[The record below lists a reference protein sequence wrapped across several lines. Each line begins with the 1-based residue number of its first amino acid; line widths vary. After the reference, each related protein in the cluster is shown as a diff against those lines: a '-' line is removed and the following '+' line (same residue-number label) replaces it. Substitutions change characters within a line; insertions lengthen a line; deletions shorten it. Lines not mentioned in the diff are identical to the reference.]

1 MAMETVVHTDA
12 QAVANG
18 RVRELPP
25 DGDPYM
31 TREARAARAEWRRAH
46 LAEWHREL
54 KGLIYYDP
62 DYAYSPAHEYSHEL
76 WTTDPDRHG
85 DGVQFFEF
93 DEDGVLEATDDRR
106 TLLEAAMLALLRL
119 IFGHR
124 VESQARLLF
133 GEPVATE
140 LELFT
145 PSGRPSSLVKPD
157 LLLFPEHR
165 TLPPGQRYRETEDRF
180 VDMRDGEP
188 PPQLAVEILS
198 KSSGHRDLV
207 EKYELYAKLGV
218 EEYWI
223 CDVGGMRQRGSPAGL
238 LVYRLSDL
246 GFYGPVTV
254 TPDSE
259 PPVPAFV
266 DTPVWSEV
274 CGTRVCLQA
283 DAYEPRFRWW
293 DSVQD
298 RWRDADTEVRDER
311 DRRDKEVR
319 DEALTEG
326 EAIGEARGREQ
337 GLAEG
342 EAIGEARM
350 AMGVMKDLLGATL
363 APVNLDRIEEH
374 WRTKGPPADLMGF
387 VRAVQQA
394 PGEWRD
400 LLGIPDDDRTRP
412 PDDSW

>member
-1 MAMETVVHTDA
+1 M
-12 QAVANG
+12 
-18 RVRELPP
+18 RELPH
-25 DGDPYM
+25 DGDPDM

-54 KGLIYYDP
+54 KDLIYYDP
-62 DYAYSPAHEYSHEL
+62 DYAYNPAHEYSREL

-93 DEDGVLEATDDRR
+93 DEDGVVEDTDHRR

-124 VESQARLLF
+124 VESQTRLLF

-145 PSGRPSSLVKPD
+145 PSGQPSSLVKPD

-223 CDVGGMRQRGSPAGL
+223 CDVGGMRQRSSPAGL

-246 GFYGPVTV
+246 GFYVPITS
-254 TPDSE
+254 DSE

-274 CGTRVCLQA
+274 CGTRVRLQA

-293 DSVQD
+293 DAIQN

-311 DRRDKEVR
+311 NRRDKEVR
-319 DEALTEG
+319 DEALTES
-326 EAIGEARGREQ
+326 EARGREQ

-342 EAIGEARM
+342 EVRV

-363 APVNLDRIEEH
+363 APANLDRIEEH
-374 WRTKGPPADLMGF
+374 WRTEGTPANLMEF